1 MGHLFEIIL
10 FQPIF
15 NGFVALYNVL
25 PDVGLVILIITV
37 IIKVVLYPL
46 TTASIKAQKSL
57 TELQPKLEELKQKHK
72 GNQQEIAQETMKL
85 YKEHKVNP
93 LGSCLPILIQLPIF
107 LALYFVF
114 RDALANSR
122 FELLYSF
129 VTKPEYINSVTL
141 QLFDL
146 GKPNVVLAV
155 LAGGAQF
162 FQAKMFIRKNP
173 PKQSGTDGKN
183 ENMMSIMN
191 KQMLYLM
198 PIMTLLIGLQLP
210 GGLSLYWFLST
221 ILTFLQQHIVFR
233 QTKNDS
239 GTPSDVLEG
248 TLVK

>member
-37 IIKVVLYPL
+37 IIKVLLYPL

-114 RDALANSR
+114 RDALASSK

-173 PKQSGTDGKN
+173 PKQAGTDKN